1 MTNTD
6 WRNKLYFG
14 DNLDILRENVA
25 DESVDLIY
33 LDPPFNSNA
42 TYNVLF
48 RERTGEDSAGIYTP
62 EHYPDHRYPRV
73 QVLTIEDLLSG
84 TQAEYPRFAPEA
96 TLPRAPRRRRA
107 SAAQGR
113 LA

>member
-1 MTNTD
+1 MTTTD

-42 TYNVLF
+42 IYNVLF
-48 RERTGEDSAGIYTP
+48 RERTGEDSAAQLCPGKTT
-62 EHYPDHRYPRV
+62 DTFTV
-73 QVLTIEDLLSG
+73 VLMTEED
-84 TQAEYPRFAPEA
+84 F
-96 TLPRAPRRRRA
+96 
-107 SAAQGR
+107 
-113 LA
+113 